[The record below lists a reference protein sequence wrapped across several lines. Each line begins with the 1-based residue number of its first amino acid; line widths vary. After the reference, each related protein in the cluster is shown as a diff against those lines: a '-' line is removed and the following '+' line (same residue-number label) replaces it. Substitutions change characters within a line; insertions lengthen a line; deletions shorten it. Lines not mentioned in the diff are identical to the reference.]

1 MQEILPIPLTLGVVV
16 ECWDKAESGL
26 RKSIKQKHQDADEE
40 FITRLFLDEFRY
52 KLHKASADKRIGQ
65 AFLKDLQQ
73 AFPALAY
80 THEIAIVSEDLI
92 ADVSL
97 HRRSVETLTGG
108 DFGLTITRPQVS
120 LSGFPGY
127 SLSYNDSEYIHCQIG
142 VSEYQRGLLCQA
154 KLKGRDGRW
163 RMTRNQKSL
172 LPDRINYFGLLLYQY
187 SDKERYKLSHL
198 SWQLCQNETAETV
211 ANWLKSRQF
220 PSISSSA
227 EIITQLGNARIGT
240 DNPDV
245 LREVIRPTGKPYIA
259 ITISWPVDK
268 RPPDS
273 VSVYLQNPEYQVNQQ
288 QQIQVLTSASSQ
300 RRHARLLTSGSER
313 GRRLG
318 WSASLG
324 RG

>member
-16 ECWDKAESGL
+16 ECWDKAESEL

-52 KLHKASADKRIGQ
+52 LLRKASANKRISQ

-73 AFPALAY
+73 VFPELAY

-97 HRRSVETLTGG
+97 HRRSVEKLTGG

-120 LSGFPGY
+120 LSGFPSH
-127 SLSYNDSEYIHCQIG
+127 SLSYNDSEYIHCQMG

-163 RMTRNQKSL
+163 GKLTRQQKSL

-198 SWQLCQNETAETV
+198 SWLLCQNETAETV
-211 ANWLKSRQF
+211 NDWLKSGKF
-220 PSISSSA
+220 SSISSSA

-240 DNPDV
+240 DNPDI
-245 LREVIRPTGKPYIA
+245 LREVIRPTGRPYIV
-259 ITISWPVDK
+259 ITISWPDDK

-273 VSVYLQNPEYQVNQQ
+273 VPVYLQNPEYQENQQ
-288 QQIQVLTSASSQ
+288 QRIHVLVRTQVPVGGASPAPLPL
-300 RRHARLLTSGSER
+300 HLSGR
-313 GRRLG
+313 T
-318 WSASLG
+318 
-324 RG
+324 